1 MIFWTCSNIF
11 SVAWQFLPMFV
22 LQTVA
27 VHIVRFGGIGYDSM
41 KQSVRLLYDA
51 TWPWYDGHHRRESI
65 LWWYYASYA
74 CRRTIMWYTYDYI
87 YMVRT
92 ILILHGID
100 RHIALIAFYIDTWIY
115 IYIYIKWTVFVNVTT
130 KSAQHEHAR
139 MIAIIVENCTY
150 DLSLDFFQ
158 QLHIYIYI

>member
-1 MIFWTCSNIF
+1 MRRIIFWTCSNIF
-11 SVAWQFLPMFV
+11 PVAWQFLPMFV

-41 KQSVRLLYDA
+41 KQSVRLLYGA
-51 TWPWYDGHHRRESI
+51 TWSWYDGHHRRASI

-74 CRRTIMWYTYDYI
+74 CRRTIMWYIYDYI

-100 RHIALIAFYIDTWIY
+100 RHIALIAFYIDTWRYIYIYVYIYICIY
-115 IYIYIKWTVFVNVTT
+115 IYIYTICCWPV
-130 KSAQHEHAR
+130 HEKL
-139 MIAIIVENCTY
+139 I
-150 DLSLDFFQ
+150 LWQS
-158 QLHIYIYI
+158 